1 MNIHGGDTLFYRVA
15 LFLVTPQEMVNRPE
29 RALFS
34 RKKSSFQGLLF
45 FHPAIITNFDPLA
58 KGKVQTEKER

>member
-1 MNIHGGDTLFYRVA
+1 MGRHTFFYRVA

-34 RKKSSFQGLLF
+34 RKKKSSFQGLLF

-58 KGKVQTEKER
+58 KGKVQTEKEK